1 MFLTHCVMEWIVLT
15 VLSLCLPVWSDV
27 KVIQPSRV
35 VSTDG
40 TAQIQCF
47 VQPQP
52 SYHQIQPSDD
62 QTLTYP
68 YPDPEE
74 LRVSLLRGLHGTQ
87 ELCSTMLNFT
97 EQREAG
103 VEKGAEKDRE
113 VQCSAQVREGAV
125 EVTVSGLK
133 ATDTDMYRCEI
144 EVFYPPPYLRLT
156 GNGTLIH
163 VLGSSDCPALAQ
175 RQIAH
180 HHGDDEEDDEGM
192 APVSFPVVVL
202 VILVM
207 FVLLIIIYFQALQ
220 CQRGRREL
228 VRTVPGVLCKADA
241 ATFSC

>member
-1 MFLTHCVMEWIVLT
+1 M
-15 VLSLCLPVWSDV
+15 

-113 VQCSAQVREGAV
+113 VSLCVDGYSNF
-125 EVTVSGLK
+125 SKIMLK
-133 ATDTDMYRCEI
+133 
-144 EVFYPPPYLRLT
+144 
-156 GNGTLIH
+156 
-163 VLGSSDCPALAQ
+163 
-175 RQIAH
+175 
-180 HHGDDEEDDEGM
+180 
-192 APVSFPVVVL
+192 VL
-202 VILVM
+202 VTTLN
-207 FVLLIIIYFQALQ
+207 
-220 CQRGRREL
+220 CG
-228 VRTVPGVLCKADA
+228 
-241 ATFSC
+241 S